1 MEKCVAVQLNQYLN
15 DNCLF
20 RRIPICLQRLS
31 HSTENGSIENSKVD
45 DSYVPLDNGV
55 QSVWREICVEQEIEL
70 TCPPLELATRNKD
83 YREQFWIVTDP
94 KDSEV
99 KEFIAY
105 CGLNPNNCSTYSLKE
120 NIDKRIEVRTSLRG
134 KIFVKQL
141 RKNDAL
147 SLNVFLFVLQFSSG
161 LSLFAG
167 QDINLS
173 EASGE
178 NEISPKAVRD
188 KWWSII
194 RADGEETSIVYCNA
208 TVCSDIS
215 CPAYVLR
222 MEMKKMSLILKDVR
236 MADKGLRMQCRI
248 YQNDKI
254 APLLYNVVITNVS
267 AIPTTDS
274 NDTRQDAPTTE
285 KPTRVHNTN
294 RNSDSVASAASRSY
308 DVTVFIFLIMLTSRS
323 VF

>member
-1 MEKCVAVQLNQYLN
+1 MRVTSVN
-15 DNCLF
+15 
-20 RRIPICLQRLS
+20 LS
-31 HSTENGSIENSKVD
+31 S
-45 DSYVPLDNGV
+45 
-55 QSVWREICVEQEIEL
+55 
-70 TCPPLELATRNKD
+70 
-83 YREQFWIVTDP
+83 
-94 KDSEV
+94 
-99 KEFIAY
+99 
-105 CGLNPNNCSTYSLKE
+105 
-120 NIDKRIEVRTSLRG
+120 
-134 KIFVKQL
+134 
-141 RKNDAL
+141 
-147 SLNVFLFVLQFSSG
+147 SLNC

-236 MADKGLRMQCRI
+236 MADKGLRIQCRI

-267 AIPTTDS
+267 AIPTTV
-274 NDTRQDAPTTE
+274 
-285 KPTRVHNTN
+285 RVHRHRTLVPKQLSTTITKMQPSSPVFCGGMLGTK
-294 RNSDSVASAASRSY
+294 RFTRARKT
-308 DVTVFIFLIMLTSRS
+308 VTF
-323 VF
+323 

>member
-1 MEKCVAVQLNQYLN
+1 MSVLILLFVCLNL
-15 DNCLF
+15 
-20 RRIPICLQRLS
+20 I
-31 HSTENGSIENSKVD
+31 
-45 DSYVPLDNGV
+45 GV

-147 SLNVFLFVLQFSSG
+147 RYNCHVVRRGNKRMRVTSVNLSSSLNC

-236 MADKGLRMQCRI
+236 MADKGLRIQCRI

>member
-1 MEKCVAVQLNQYLN
+1 MSVLILLFVCLNL
-15 DNCLF
+15 
-20 RRIPICLQRLS
+20 I
-31 HSTENGSIENSKVD
+31 
-45 DSYVPLDNGV
+45 GV

-147 SLNVFLFVLQFSSG
+147 RYNCHVVRRGNKRMRVTSVNLSSSLNC

-208 TVCSDIS
+208 T
-215 CPAYVLR
+215 
-222 MEMKKMSLILKDVR
+222 DVR
-236 MADKGLRMQCRI
+236 MADKGLRIQCRI